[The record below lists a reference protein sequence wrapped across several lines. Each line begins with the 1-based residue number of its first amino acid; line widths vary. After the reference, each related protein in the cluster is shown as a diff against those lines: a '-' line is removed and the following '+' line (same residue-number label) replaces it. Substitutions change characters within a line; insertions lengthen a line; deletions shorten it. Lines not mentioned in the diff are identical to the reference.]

1 MTTRGRFMSRNKID
15 WLGTANKA
23 RRRIER
29 EEAERAIERLE
40 KSFAPFP
47 PMDLDDNP
55 TVPDGGDGH
64 G

>member
-1 MTTRGRFMSRNKID
+1 MSRNKID

-40 KSFAPFP
+40 KSFRPFP

-55 TVPDGGDGH
+55 TVPDDH